1 MIELDGSHYGI
12 LGSKIKIKLF
22 IDERRILRE
31 EVLFNIDNEEPCNR
45 CVPFQQPEHAPPLGI
60 MEPGEEYIIVSKLP
74 STMLGAEIISFFEA
88 HIGLVKSCG
97 VFTTSSMNYD
107 QCSGKAGIT
116 FRQPEDARFALIA
129 LEHSTL
135 LGQPLEIE
143 LFIDKHGV
151 YRDQLIFY
159 PPESSNVNKK
169 HHVYISDLPLSVSAP
184 QIIEHFEQ
192 LVGPVE
198 SLGLELDE
206 HGFYNGNA
214 KLLFHNP
221 SNARTALI
229 HDNSIFYGNRIKMTF
244 VNHCSQS
251 LHYLT
256 TTIRK

>member
-1 MIELDGSHYGI
+1 MIELDGSHYNI

-31 EVLFNIDNEEPCNR
+31 EVLFNIDNEEPCNP
-45 CVPFQQPEHAPPLGI
+45 CVPF
-60 MEPGEEYIIVSKLP
+60 
-74 STMLGAEIISFFEA
+74 
-88 HIGLVKSCG
+88 HIGLGKSCG
-97 VFTTSSMNYD
+97 VFTTGSMNYD

-151 YRDQLIFY
+151 YRDQVIFY

-184 QIIEHFEQ
+184 QIIEYFEQ
-192 LVGPVE
+192 LVGPKE

-214 KLLFHNP
+214 KLLFHDP
-221 SNARTALI
+221 TNARTALI